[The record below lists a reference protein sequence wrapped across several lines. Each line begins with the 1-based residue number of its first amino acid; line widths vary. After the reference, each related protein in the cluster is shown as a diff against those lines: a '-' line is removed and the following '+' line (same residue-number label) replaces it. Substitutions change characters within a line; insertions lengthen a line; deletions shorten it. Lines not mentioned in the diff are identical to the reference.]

1 MAGGFQRPRVDPGCL
16 NAPEQ
21 EGCNVSLGSE
31 VFYPSELELQTVPSQ
46 LWVPCTPHELLSSP
60 VLMTK
65 QAQHTLLSAAP
76 LEQQRQR
83 HHPVQ
88 WKWSQTAWLV
98 PKFHLKSIPFSQ
110 WGQPRPLRGCS
121 MLHSASARG
130 WIAGESFFILSTV
143 KPSPSLKLCSLL
155 SLFYCSN

>member
-1 MAGGFQRPRVDPGCL
+1 MAGGFQKPRVDPGCL

-46 LWVPCTPHELLSSP
+46 LWVPCTPQLSCAHDKTGTAHAALCSP
-60 VLMTK
+60 TGAAKAEASSSAVKMEPNSLAGTK
-65 QAQHTLLSAAP
+65 VPSKIHPLQPVRAAQA
-76 LEQQRQR
+76 
-83 HHPVQ
+83 
-88 WKWSQTAWLV
+88 
-98 PKFHLKSIPFSQ
+98 
-110 WGQPRPLRGCS
+110 LRGCS